1 MSKRVREENEEE
13 AIPSS
18 EICPIDGIPIDVLTH
33 LMAFAWN
40 HTYRMALVSKKF
52 LSVTRSRAFWRLL
65 AQHALKGK
73 LPDYVLNQADFFHGL
88 KPKHG
93 PHGWLWGL
101 LHKDKPNEHFKS
113 HRILK
118 KKVIFKRQNSEK
130 CLSITISGCE
140 YPEFH
145 FLLYTTKTPNLFF
158 GIQNMVTTIVFNN
171 HCVRKDIHMKLDTQ
185 HVLFIYV
192 EWWNNDRTS
201 LWCGAIKDNPE
212 EEEWYP
218 LEPFGRWVDAED
230 VVD

>member
-13 AIPSS
+13 AIPS
-18 EICPIDGIPIDVLTH
+18 EICPIDRIPIDVLTH

-73 LPDYVLNQADFFHGL
+73 LPDYVLDQADFFHGL

-101 LHKDKPNEHFKS
+101 LHKHEPNERFKS
-113 HRILK
+113 HSIFQK
-118 KKVIFKRQNSEK
+118 EVVFKRQNSEK
-130 CLSITISGCE
+130 CLSITTNVCE
-140 YPEFH
+140 HPEFRL
-145 FLLYTTKTPNLFF
+145 LLYTTESRDLSYGLK
-158 GIQNMVTTIVFNN
+158 NMVTRTAFNN
-171 HCVRKDIHMKLDTQ
+171 PFIRRDIYMKLNAQ
-185 HVLFIYV
+185 RVLYIYV
-192 EWWNNDRTS
+192 EYWNSDRTR

-218 LEPFGRWVDAED
+218 LEPFGRWVDAKD

>member
-13 AIPSS
+13 AIPS

-52 LSVTRSRAFWRLL
+52 LSVTRSKAFWRLL

-73 LPDYVLNQADFFHGL
+73 LPDYVLDQADFFYGL

-101 LHKDKPNEHFKS
+101 LHKDKPTERFKS
-113 HRILK
+113 HHILK
-118 KKVIFKRQNSEK
+118 KEVIFKRQNSEK
-130 CLSITISGCE
+130 CFSITISQCKDL
-140 YPEFH
+140 EFN
-145 FLLYTTKTPNLFF
+145 FLFYTTTLPKLFF
-158 GIQNMVTTIVFNN
+158 GIQNRVTRIIFNDPLF
-171 HCVRKDIHMKLDTQ
+171 RKDIYMKLNAQ
-185 HVLFIYV
+185 RSVFMYV
-192 EWWNNDRTS
+192 EYWNTERTS
-201 LWCGAIKDNPE
+201 LWCGAIKDNP